1 MPKWHILASFWK
13 SEACCHTV
21 LPDRSI
27 LIGQKS
33 LKMPRSHNFNV
44 TFWVLVFKQC
54 DEMVNVQYEHTNQSN
69 LRN

>member
-13 SEACCHTV
+13 SEACGHTV

-33 LKMPRSHNFNV
+33 LKMPR
-44 TFWVLVFKQC
+44 FWVLIFKQC